1 MDAGRA
7 GAPREGGSFGAGA
20 GDAAGVEERLIKFAG
35 AEADLAGVVVARLNG
50 KGPQSKLDEAEGGGV
65 PFDLSCTAPACVR
78 KDCVRNP
85 REPDVANDDE
95 GGELATG
102 VANEMDGAAFKFK
115 EGNTGGGAAAAE
127 PRDAVAGS
135 GLDPPR
141 SKPKGGVGPA
151 SEGVAGVACVAGDA
165 GNTGSAFDLLMSGS
179 STGARVGEKCLGRG
193 SRSPVM
199 GPCENAS

>member
-1 MDAGRA
+1 MDAGRPD
-7 GAPREGGSFGAGA
+7 APREGGSFGGGA
-20 GDAAGVEERLIKFAG
+20 GEAAGVEERLIKFAG
-35 AEADLAGVVVARLNG
+35 ADADLAGVVAARLDG

-102 VANEMDGAAFKFK
+102 VANEMDGAAFRFR
-115 EGNTGGGAAAAE
+115 EGKTGGGAAAAE
-127 PRDAVAGS
+127 LNGAVAGS
-135 GLDPPR
+135 GFDPPR
-141 SKPKGGVGPA
+141 SKPKGGFGPA
-151 SEGVAGVACVAGDA
+151 SEGVAGDV
-165 GNTGSAFDLLMSGS
+165 GNTVSTFDKDLPMNGS
-179 STGARVGEKCLGRG
+179 STGARGGEKCLGRG